1 VDKLLSIEVA
11 VLLLL
16 VVISIFVRVGVI
28 DSTAD
33 VMPDGQLQATQPTLP
48 SDTIPAQPEPSETE
62 PEPTENESTDKLTF
76 GENFTLESRHYF
88 VYDCGGENFMAKSD
102 NADERVYPASVTK
115 IFSAYVALQYL
126 DPDTV
131 ITLGRE
137 VYMVAP
143 NSSYAGV
150 KVGQKISVRD
160 LVRGMLLPS
169 GNDAAYGLAVA
180 AARTYSGD
188 ADMPWDDAL
197 DYFSDMMNRTAQA
210 NGMTGSHFSNPDG
223 YHDFDHYTTCEDLAV
238 MARLA
243 LSNDLI
249 RSCTATVRQQVIFSN
264 GERVSWGN
272 TNDLIDPNSQYYHP
286 DAVGLKTGHTGYAG
300 FCVLSAFEL
309 DGEYIIIGSFGCQRP
324 EDRYI
329 DTLKLYELVLEMKNA

>member
-1 VDKLLSIEVA
+1 MDKLLSIEVA
-11 VLLLL
+11 TVLLL
-16 VVISIFVRVGVI
+16 VVISIFVRVGII
-28 DSTAD
+28 DSAAD
-33 VMPDGQLQATQPTLP
+33 TVPNGQLQATQPTRP
-48 SDTIPAQPEPSETE
+48 SNTAPAQPQPSETE
-62 PEPTENESTDKLTF
+62 PPPTQTKPADKLVF
-76 GENFTLESRHYF
+76 GEDFTLESQHYF
-88 VYDCGGENFMAKSD
+88 VYDCGEENFMAISD
-102 NADERVYPASVTK
+102 DSGERVYPASVTK

-126 DPDTV
+126 DPDKV

-137 VYMVAP
+137 VYMVEP

-150 KVGQKISVRD
+150 KNGQTITVRD
-160 LVRGMLLPS
+160 LVWGMLLPS

-180 AARTYSGD
+180 AARAYSGNSK
-188 ADMPWDDAL
+188 MPWDDAL
-197 DYFSDMMNRTAQA
+197 EYFADMMNRTAQT
-210 NGMTGSHFSNPDG
+210 NGMTGSHFTNPDG
-223 YHDFDHYTTCEDLAV
+223 YHDPEHYTTCEDLAI

-249 RSCTATVRQQVIFSN
+249 RTCTETVRKQVIFSN

-272 TNDLIDPNSQYYHP
+272 TNDLVDTKSQYYHP

-309 DGEYIIIGSFGCQRP
+309 NGEYIIIGSFGCQRP

-329 DTLKLYELVLEMKNA
+329 DTLKLYDLVLETKNQ